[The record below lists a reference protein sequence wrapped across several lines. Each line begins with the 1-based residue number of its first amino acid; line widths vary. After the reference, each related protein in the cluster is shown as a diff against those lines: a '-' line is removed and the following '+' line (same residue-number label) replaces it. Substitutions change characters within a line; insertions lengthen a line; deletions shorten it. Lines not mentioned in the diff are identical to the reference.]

1 MSRAVLLWSLLA
13 AASLPFAATTSASV
27 AITDGSAGP
36 LALASSPDRLGFDRA
51 PLGAGWPDDTTW
63 GDWYSVH
70 DGFGRTAVVDE
81 GAGRLLR
88 LSTRTPERPTETFS
102 SLLHSTRAFRD
113 VDFTVRLRTA
123 RQLRAAPNP
132 WEVAWVLWRYTDNA
146 HFYSFI
152 VKPDGWELAKED
164 AAYPGKQRFLAY
176 SYARSFPT
184 GRTYVIRIR
193 HVRDDV
199 TVWVDGQPIVAFTDR
214 ERPYRSGSIALYAED
229 SVALYEPV
237 VLRRVFS
244 SRGG

>member
-1 MSRAVLLWSLLA
+1 MWRAVLLWSLLA

-27 AITDGSAGP
+27 AITDGSAARVKP
-36 LALASSPDRLGFDRA
+36 ASSLDRLDFDRA

-63 GDWYSVH
+63 GDWHSVH
-70 DGFGRTAVVDE
+70 DGFGRTAVVED
-81 GAGRLLR
+81 GAGRLLQ
-88 LSTRTPERPTETFS
+88 LSTRTPELPTETYS
-102 SLLHSTRAFRD
+102 SLVHSARAFSD

-176 SYARSFPT
+176 SYARSFPA
-184 GRTYVIRIR
+184 GRTYEIRIR
-193 HVRDDV
+193 HVREEI
-199 TVWVDGQPIVAFTDR
+199 TIWVGGRRIVAFRDR

-229 SVALYEPV
+229 AVALYEPV

-244 SRGG
+244 PRS